1 MRLWVHRTSRAGVM
15 LQALLIFIWLT
26 VLSPLAVTDTYY
38 SVYLLCGV
46 VSLLCLWDNYR
57 REARAGTGLGWPLLA
72 AAGLFSLAV
81 VLANYSQF
89 LPATLE
95 STFDVVCCFAGGVC
109 AAHSV
114 LLWMMTHLPI
124 AVEGSGRQ
132 RPARVFFLTAA
143 AISAVDLAY
152 LFTTAYPGVL
162 TQDSMASV
170 REFMNGWY
178 SNLNPFWFTVTVEF
192 FYRVG
197 FHLFG
202 DPNAAIAV
210 YVVFQIL
217 FLAACFGY
225 AEVTLYQAGVSKV
238 VLGLFFAVYAFLPH
252 QIVYSVTVWKDVLF
266 GAAALLMVTSLYR
279 ILRGIGKSAVLNYGI
294 ALVGILG
301 FSLWRTNGWYA
312 FAATVVVLPPC
323 LGKRY
328 KKLLV
333 MMVSA
338 AIVGWVMLHPVLGM
352 LQVSG
357 TPAVEAFSVPLQQLA
372 RVVYEGHDISQEE
385 ESLLA
390 QALDLDTV
398 REDYTPHLADPI
410 KWGAFR
416 RDNQEFV
423 EEHFGEYVRLWL
435 RLGVRYPTVY
445 LKAWVELTRGYWD
458 SGYRFWIYAQGVIE
472 NEFGI
477 AHTGELSA
485 VASAFRGYFTAFE
498 GSRFCQPLCA
508 IGLHVWL
515 LIGCTIVNA
524 LKKRREE
531 AVLAV
536 PILVLVVGLWLGTPV
551 YAEFRYAYPFFV
563 TIPLL
568 LGATCFQQEK
578 RKGQNA

>member
-1 MRLWVHRTSRAGVM
+1 MLDQVLDAFHVTPDYDLAIMKDKQTLFDITSNILNGIGEVLDEVQPDVVLVHGDTSTTFVTALACFYKQIPVGHVEAGLRTYNIYSPYPEEFNR
-15 LQALLIFIWLT
+15 QAVGIIAKYNFAPTELSKNNLLKEGKTPDSIFI
-26 VLSPLAVTDTYY
+26 
-38 SVYLLCGV
+38 
-46 VSLLCLWDNYR
+46 
-57 REARAGTGLGWPLLA
+57 TG
-72 AAGLFSLAV
+72 
-81 VLANYSQF
+81 N
-89 LPATLE
+89 
-95 STFDVVCCFAGGVC
+95 
-109 AAHSV
+109 
-114 LLWMMTHLPI
+114 
-124 AVEGSGRQ
+124 
-132 RPARVFFLTAA
+132 TA
-143 AISAVDLAY
+143 ID
-152 LFTTAYPGVL
+152 
-162 TQDSMASV
+162 
-170 REFMNGWY
+170 
-178 SNLNPFWFTVTVEF
+178 
-192 FYRVG
+192 
-197 FHLFG
+197 
-202 DPNAAIAV
+202 
-210 YVVFQIL
+210 
-217 FLAACFGY
+217 
-225 AEVTLYQAGVSKV
+225 
-238 VLGLFFAVYAFLPH
+238 
-252 QIVYSVTVWKDVLF
+252 
-266 GAAALLMVTSLYR
+266 ALKT
-279 ILRGIGKSAVLNYGI
+279 
-294 ALVGILG
+294 
-301 FSLWRTNGWYA
+301 
-312 FAATVVVLPPC
+312 
-323 LGKRY
+323 
-328 KKLLV
+328 
-333 MMVSA
+333 
-338 AIVGWVMLHPVLGM
+338 
-352 LQVSG
+352 
-357 TPAVEAFSVPLQQLA
+357 
-372 RVVYEGHDISQEE
+372 
-385 ESLLA
+385 
-390 QALDLDTV
+390 TV